1 VVKRIAIL
9 NVTEREF
16 YPRVSEDSPFSQSSF
31 IGNYHLPHTSFTRL
45 LEHGLQSQASYVCR
59 KHGSL
64 FSRVVP
70 AVRSVHRAAFEP
82 APEARNRT
90 SLADQEFG
98 KSGVGIVRG
107 PGEHKMDMAP
117 ERVFPAGKQT
127 GLRFRA
133 ENFNLTKR
141 PQFGHPNRRGR
152 LCCAR
157 TGSSGH
163 RLVEVRSNLRRARRA
178 PPSHD

>member
-1 VVKRIAIL
+1 
-9 NVTEREF
+9 
-16 YPRVSEDSPFSQSSF
+16 
-31 IGNYHLPHTSFTRL
+31 
-45 LEHGLQSQASYVCR
+45 
-59 KHGSL
+59 
-64 FSRVVP
+64 
-70 AVRSVHRAAFEP
+70 
-82 APEARNRT
+82 
-90 SLADQEFG
+90 
-98 KSGVGIVRG
+98 
-107 PGEHKMDMAP
+107 
-117 ERVFPAGKQT
+117 VFPAGKQT